1 MPYFPA
7 VLNTSF
13 TILNILREDASDG
26 CKLQEVPFIDL
37 QLVDI
42 RLLSWVISVQCWG
55 RKEPGSEFSNLM
67 TNVNTRVGVGRRY
80 HGDMTI
86 LSTTPCYWLCCFNRK
101 LGHYTQCRGFHM
113 GGLLVTGG
121 GCLVSTLTLFVWV
134 SFRKLTAAAR
144 KSVKPNLAQL

>member
-42 RLLSWVISVQCWG
+42 MLCWVISVP
-55 RKEPGSEFSNLM
+55 RKGAWLRNNEV
-67 TNVNTRVGVGRRY
+67 TNVNTRVGVGR
-80 HGDMTI
+80 
-86 LSTTPCYWLCCFNRK
+86 
-101 LGHYTQCRGFHM
+101 
-113 GGLLVTGG
+113 
-121 GCLVSTLTLFVWV
+121 
-134 SFRKLTAAAR
+134 
-144 KSVKPNLAQL
+144 